1 MMRENFQ
8 MKLLRLH
15 SDMHT
20 RLRNVREV
28 RKVVVFGLRATRE
41 IFGAS
46 EAAFAVIKPGETGAR
61 LLFRIPQ
68 GSEWDTGLLTEYIT
82 GKRPQIPWNRLLGP
96 IRRRGRNWGVL
107 ALRNRKRE
115 FTTEQRQA
123 LFSVT
128 RILTDIVQAMDEER
142 VRVLRRRI
150 EQKLA
155 DRQDPKDL
163 IYDLIHGLR
172 SLTYYDHSG
181 SLLISKE
188 GSDDLEI
195 AAEQIAWTKRKSKRI
210 GLRLEMDE
218 EIRTQLGDGQVRLYE
233 HRKAGWFTVDGN
245 AAKVLPKLL
254 GFCATPAGASP
265 PEVAMICAP
274 IATPDGTL
282 GVLKIS
288 ARESGVLGE
297 YEARL
302 VEEFI
307 PLISLAMQFS
317 VRTEALHE
325 RLLQSERKHALANL
339 TRGITHDVN
348 NALGAMLPLVQQ
360 MHEDTSRGRIRPET
374 LRQDLEFIE
383 GSIQTCRRIFG
394 GMLAIARGSDR
405 GLGHGNL
412 RRAIDGALSVLEDG
426 LKRRSIKVG
435 LDLPEELPAIR
446 GTQGDLTQLFLN
458 ICTNA
463 SDAMPGGGDLD
474 IVARPKSKMVEVM
487 IRDTGIGIPPEVA
500 SKVFEPFYSTKKDGS
515 GLGLAICRSIL
526 WDIGGDMTIK
536 SGKGKGTALRIR
548 LPVLDDGA
556 KEGRE

>member
-1 MMRENFQ
+1 MHEQFQ

-15 SDMHT
+15 SDLHT

-28 RKVVVFGLRATRE
+28 RKAVVFGLRAARE
-41 IFGAS
+41 VFGAS
-46 EAAFAVIKPGETGAR
+46 EAAFALIKPGETEAR
-61 LLFRIPQ
+61 VLFRIPQ
-68 GSEWDTGLLTEYIT
+68 ESEWDTSLLSEYIK
-82 GKRPQIPWNRLLGP
+82 GKRPQIPWNKLLGP
-96 IRRRGRNWGVL
+96 IGRRGRHWGVL
-107 ALRNRKRE
+107 VLRNRTQE

-128 RILTDIVQAMDEER
+128 QILTDIVHTVDEER
-142 VRVLRRRI
+142 VRVVRRRI

-172 SLTYYDHSG
+172 SLTYYDHSA

-188 GSDDLEI
+188 GSGDLELV
-195 AAEQIAWTKRKSKRI
+195 AEQIAWTKSKSKRI

-218 EIRTQLGDGQVRLYE
+218 EIRSHLSAGQVSLYQ
-233 HRKAGWFTVDGN
+233 RKDSGWFTGDGHP
-245 AAKVLPKLL
+245 ARVLPKLL

-265 PEVAMICAP
+265 PEAAMICAP
-274 IATPDGTL
+274 IATPDGAL
-282 GVLKIS
+282 GILKIS
-288 ARESGVLGE
+288 AREPGVLGD
-297 YEARL
+297 YEASL

-307 PLISLAMQFS
+307 PLISLALQFS

-360 MHEDTSRGRIRPET
+360 MHEDTRKGHVDPDT
-374 LRQDLEFIE
+374 FRQDLEFIE

-394 GMLAIARGSDR
+394 GMLAVARGSDR

-426 LKRRSIKVG
+426 LKRRSIKVD

-463 SDAMPGGGDLD
+463 SDAMPGGGDLN
-474 IVARPKSKMVEVM
+474 IVGRPDGVAVEVM
-487 IRDTGIGIPPEVA
+487 IRDTGTGIPPAVL
-500 SKVFEPFYSTKKDGS
+500 SKVLEPFYSTKQDGS

-526 WDIGGDMTIK
+526 WDIGGEMAIE
-536 SGKGKGTALRIR
+536 SEEGKGTTLRLT
-548 LPVLDDGA
+548 LPVLDEGA
-556 KEGRE
+556 KEDRE

>member
-1 MMRENFQ
+1 MHERFQ
-8 MKLLRLH
+8 MKLLRFH
-15 SDMHT
+15 SELHT

-28 RKVVVFGLRATRE
+28 RKAVVFGLRSARE
-41 IFGAS
+41 VFGAG
-46 EAAFAVIKPGETGAR
+46 EAAFAMIKPGEPGAR
-61 LLFRIPQ
+61 VLFRIPRD
-68 GSEWDTGLLTEYIT
+68 SEWDTGLLTEYIK
-82 GKRPQIPWNRLLGP
+82 GKRPQIPWNKLLGP
-96 IRRRGRNWGVL
+96 VGRRGRNWGVL

-115 FTTEQRQA
+115 FTNEQRQA
-123 LFSVT
+123 LFSVS
-128 RILTDIVQAMDEER
+128 RILTDIVQTVDDER
-142 VRVLRRRI
+142 VRVVRRRI

-172 SLTYYDHSG
+172 SLTYYDHSA

-188 GSDDLEI
+188 GSGDLELV
-195 AAEQIAWTKRKSKRI
+195 AEQIAWTKSKSKRI

-218 EIRTQLGDGQVRLYE
+218 EIRSHLRAGRVSLYRQEGSGWVTGDGR
-233 HRKAGWFTVDGN
+233 
-245 AAKVLPKLL
+245 AAKVLPRLL

-265 PEVAMICAP
+265 PEAAMICAP
-274 IATPDGTL
+274 IATPDGAL

-288 ARESGVLGE
+288 AREAGVLAD
-297 YEARL
+297 YEANL

-307 PLISLAMQFS
+307 PLISLAVQFAA
-317 VRTEALHE
+317 RTEALHE

-360 MHEDTSRGRIRPET
+360 MHEDTRKGHVDPET
-374 LRQDLEFIE
+374 LNRDLEFIE

-394 GMLAIARGSDR
+394 GMLAVARGSDR

-426 LKRRSIKVG
+426 LKRRSIDVD

-463 SDAMPGGGDLD
+463 SDAMPGGGRLS
-474 IVARPKSKMVEVM
+474 IAARPDSAAVNVK
-487 IRDTGIGIPPEVA
+487 IRDTGKGIPPEVLDRIL
-500 SKVFEPFYSTKKDGS
+500 EPFYSTKEDGS

-526 WDIGGDMTIK
+526 WDIGGDMAIQ
-536 SGKGKGTALRIR
+536 SEEGKGTTIKLT
-548 LPVLDDGA
+548 LPVLDRGE
-556 KEGRE
+556 KETTG

>member
-1 MMRENFQ
+1 MHEQFQ
-8 MKLLRLH
+8 MKLLRFH
-15 SDMHT
+15 SDLHT

-28 RKVVVFGLRATRE
+28 RKAVVFGLRAARE
-41 IFGAS
+41 VFGAR
-46 EAAFAVIKPGETGAR
+46 EAAFAIIKPGETEAR
-61 LLFRIPQ
+61 VLFRIPKD
-68 GSEWDTGLLTEYIT
+68 SEWDTGLLSEYIK
-82 GKRPQIPWNRLLGP
+82 GKRPQIPWYKLLGP
-96 IRRRGRNWGVL
+96 VRRRGRSWGVL
-107 ALRNRKRE
+107 ALRNKKGE
-115 FTTEQRQA
+115 FTAEQRQA

-128 RILTDIVQAMDEER
+128 QILTDIVQSVDEDR
-142 VRVLRRRI
+142 VRVVLRRI

-172 SLTYYDHSG
+172 SLTYYDHSA

-188 GSDDLEI
+188 GSGELELV
-195 AAEQIAWTKRKSKRI
+195 AEQIAWTKSKSKRI

-218 EIRTQLGDGQVRLYE
+218 EIRSYLGAGQVSLYLRDGSGWISGDGR
-233 HRKAGWFTVDGN
+233 
-245 AAKVLPKLL
+245 AARVLPGLL
-254 GFCATPAGASP
+254 GFCATPAGAAP
-265 PEVAMICAP
+265 PETTMICAP
-274 IATPDGTL
+274 IATPDGAL

-288 ARESGVLGE
+288 AREPGVLGE
-297 YEARL
+297 YEANL
-302 VEEFI
+302 VEEFV
-307 PLISLAMQFS
+307 PLVSLALQFS

-360 MHEDTSRGRIRPET
+360 MHEDTRQGHVDPDT

-394 GMLAIARGSDR
+394 GMLAVARGSDR

-426 LKRRSIKVG
+426 LKRRAIKVDI
-435 LDLPEELPAIR
+435 DLPEEIPAIR

-463 SDAMPGGGDLD
+463 SDAMPGGGELD
-474 IVARPKSKMVEVM
+474 ITARPYGAAVNVTIS
-487 IRDTGIGIPPEVA
+487 DTGNGIPPAVL
-500 SKVFEPFYSTKKDGS
+500 SKVLEPFYSTKQDGS

-526 WDIGGDMTIK
+526 WDIGGDMAIE
-536 SGKGKGTALRIR
+536 SEEGKGTILRLT
-548 LPVLDDGA
+548 LPVLDQSS
-556 KEGRE
+556 KEDIW